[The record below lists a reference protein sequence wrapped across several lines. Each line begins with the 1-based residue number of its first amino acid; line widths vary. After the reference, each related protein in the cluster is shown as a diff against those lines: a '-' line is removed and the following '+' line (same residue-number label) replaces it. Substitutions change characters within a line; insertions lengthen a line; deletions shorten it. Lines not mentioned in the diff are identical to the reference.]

1 MPTLNAKGG
10 SICAKHQYTQTSF
23 FFFFYLSSSL
33 KALTDEL
40 I

>member
-23 FFFFYLSSSL
+23 FFYLSSSL